1 MFGSHRPRADL
12 ENCLVLFDRVL
23 QCSTPIVGDN
33 AISHENIWNTDYLLE
48 PHPLLAQVPLTV
60 SPFLS
65 LPTAVTLPYTFRS
78 VPTSLPPSIVA
89 ETGQGKPK
97 YVTSSSGHSAHPD
110 DIINSC
116 KALQE
121 HLKKTTEDAEKAIK
135 EWEQDIRERDLAEK
149 RRVAPGWLDR
159 DEKIL
164 EPTKAPSSADQSL
177 LDGQPVN
184 IISAPAMS
192 PNREGEELDRAF
204 GGLGFK

>member
-1 MFGSHRPRADL
+1 MFRKLTSCT
-12 ENCLVLFDRVL
+12 E
-23 QCSTPIVGDN
+23 S
-33 AISHENIWNTDYLLE
+33 
-48 PHPLLAQVPLTV
+48 HPLLAQVPLTV

-65 LPTAVTLPYTFRS
+65 LPIAVTLPYTFRS

-89 ETGQGKPK
+89 ETTPGKSK

-121 HLKKTTEDAEKAIK
+121 HLNKTTEDAEKAIK

-164 EPTKAPSSADQSL
+164 EPTKAPSSAVAEQNL

-184 IISAPAMS
+184 TISCPAMS

>member
-1 MFGSHRPRADL
+1 M
-12 ENCLVLFDRVL
+12 
-23 QCSTPIVGDN
+23 
-33 AISHENIWNTDYLLE
+33 
-48 PHPLLAQVPLTV
+48 TV

-78 VPTSLPPSIVA
+78 VPTSLPPSLIT
-89 ETGQGKPK
+89 ENGGGKPK

-121 HLKKTTEDAEKAIK
+121 HLQKTSEAAEKAVGDWERGIK
-135 EWEQDIRERDLAEK
+135 DRDLAEK

-159 DEKIL
+159 EEKIL
-164 EPTKAPSSADQSL
+164 EPTKAASKPGADQNL
-177 LDGQPVN
+177 LDGQPTGV
-184 IISAPAMS
+184 ISAPAMS
-192 PNREGEELDRAF
+192 PSREGEELDRAF